1 MDDVAQGPRTTCV
14 CAMQCQSALLGM
26 FNMPLKSRFFIKVH
40 SRYKR
45 YLLRL
50 ISVRVFN
57 FSIKDLKTREYFEK
71 VFPEIKKSREDKERI
86 TRYSEVFTSLIIDS
100 INSHLTALNAK
111 KTTSRC

>member
-1 MDDVAQGPRTTCV
+1 MAQGPGTTCV
-14 CAMQCQSALLGM
+14 CTMQCQPALLGM
-26 FNMPLKSRFFIKVH
+26 FDVPLKSQFFIKVR

-50 ISVRVFN
+50 ISVCVFN

-86 TRYSEVFTSLIIDS
+86 TRYSEVFTS
-100 INSHLTALNAK
+100 
-111 KTTSRC
+111 